1 MDVNLILSAQT
12 LCLAPQLKRSGLI
25 NGLYV
30 LKNVPA
36 KTYLRVSPEQWV
48 ILQQFVVPRTVPA
61 VLGSAIRNRQCLR
74 LGEFFELI
82 LKALRAN
89 ILLEPGIGPEP
100 IRAHEWHSEVR
111 PKFLATPLAILF
123 GVGLVLALL
132 FRPKMPTTFIDWTG
146 GLALV
151 SAAISVGAFLAA
163 CMIRGAGGEVY
174 RPRWRW
180 ASLPPRF
187 AVDSNDAIIL
197 PAKAQAVIN
206 MATPAVLALAAGFA
220 AWRRPGAELFS
231 LIALIIYTR
240 PIYAGRFAG
249 LIHVGAKRSLS
260 DAEQSY
266 MFPPNRRPETRGW
279 LLSRAL
285 RQPTTWARIGYGIL
299 WGAAILFW
307 ADRVMDIPALTFT
320 YWLTFLRNYG
330 VEAALWIGGVLVA
343 LGTGY
348 LFWEIY
354 HTLRDRAQARRNTLR
369 LWKERWFGQSK
380 LILDESSRMKAM
392 AQSPLLGTLQ
402 PPQRLELARTMA
414 VRRVGPWTAL
424 WEYEGLPTQVAL
436 IVSGK
441 VALRRELPSGR
452 SVQAQVLTE
461 GDLIG
466 LHDLADP
473 KFPNYLLRS
482 LTPLTLLTMD
492 RAVAEELVVRKVP
505 QAMLTDMLLKMPF
518 LRRIALCQNWHLQ
531 AVNRFARLSTIVGYP
546 PGSVILSEGQT
557 VEDFFIIFQ
566 GTARVS
572 QKTRPVA
579 VIRAG
584 EFFGEIGLMQ
594 NSTPNATVTAFQGT
608 RCLSIP
614 RIELLRFVTHNYTV
628 ALEIERVSSERLGRP
643 LFPLDE
649 GDFSTI

>member
-30 LKNVPA
+30 LKNAPA

-100 IRAHEWHSEVR
+100 VRAHEWNLSVR
-111 PKFLATPLAILF
+111 PQVLAMPLAVLF
-123 GVGLVLALL
+123 TVGMVMALVLHARPPITFLDWVGGLVLL
-132 FRPKMPTTFIDWTG
+132 
-146 GLALV
+146 
-151 SAAISVGAFLAA
+151 SAALSFASFLAG
-163 CMIRGAGGEVY
+163 CMVRGAGGEVY
-174 RPRWRW
+174 RPRWTW
-180 ASLPPRF
+180 PSLPPRF
-187 AVDSNDAIIL
+187 SVDTNDAIIL
-197 PAKAQAVIN
+197 PTKVQTVIGL
-206 MATPAVLALAAGFA
+206 AEPAVLAIAAGFA
-220 AWRRPGAELFS
+220 AWRRPGCEFFCLA
-231 LIALIIYTR
+231 ALVVSMR
-240 PIYAGRFAG
+240 PIFGGHFSN
-249 LIHVGAKRSLS
+249 LIHVGKKRNLS

-266 MFPPNRRPETRGW
+266 IFPPNRRPETRGW

-285 RQPTTWARIGYGIL
+285 RQPTTWARMGYGVL
-299 WGAAILFW
+299 WVIAILYW
-307 ADRVMDIPALTFT
+307 NSQLMGIPTWSLS
-320 YWLTFLRNYG
+320 YWLGYLQAYG
-330 VEAALWIGGVLVA
+330 VRMLLWIGGALAA
-343 LGTGY
+343 LGAGY
-348 LFWEIY
+348 LFWETY
-354 HTLRDRAQARRNTLR
+354 HSVRERAQARRNTLR
-369 LWKERWFGQSK
+369 LWRARWIGSK
-380 LILDESSRMKAM
+380 DLVLDESSRMKAM
-392 AQSPLLGTLQ
+392 ASSPLLSMLQ
-402 PPQRLELARTMA
+402 PPQRLDLARAMA
-414 VRRVGPWTAL
+414 VRRHGPWTSL
-424 WEYEGLPTQVAL
+424 WEYESLPAQVAL
-436 IVSGK
+436 IISGK
-441 VALRRELPSGR
+441 IALRRELPSGR
-452 SVQAQVLTE
+452 SVQVQVLTE
-461 GDLIG
+461 GDVIG

-482 LTPLTLLTMD
+482 LTPVTLLTMD
-492 RAVAEELVVRKVP
+492 RATAQELVVRKIP
-505 QAMLTDMLLKMPF
+505 QATLTDMILKMPF
-518 LRRIALCQNWHLQ
+518 LRRIPLCQYWHLQ
-531 AVNRFARLSTIVGYP
+531 AINRFARLSTIVGFP

-566 GTARVS
+566 GTARVT
-572 QKTRPVA
+572 QKGRQLA

-594 NSTPNATVTAFQGT
+594 NSSPNATVIAYQGT

-643 LFPLDE
+643 LFPLDQ

>member
-25 NGLYV
+25 NGLFV

-100 IRAHEWHSEVR
+100 VRAHEWQWEIR
-111 PKFLATPLAILF
+111 PKVLATPLIILF
-123 GVGLVLALL
+123 TVGLVMALY
-132 FRPKMPTTFIDWTG
+132 FHPKMPTTFLNWVG
-146 GLALV
+146 GLLLL
-151 SAAISVGAFLAA
+151 SAALSFSSFLAG
-163 CMIRGAGGEVY
+163 CLIRGAGGEVY
-174 RPRWRW
+174 RPQWRW
-180 ASLPPRF
+180 FFLPPRF
-187 AVDSNDAIIL
+187 WLDTNDAIIL
-197 PAKAQAVIN
+197 PTRSQAIIGL
-206 MATPAVLALAAGFA
+206 AGPAVLAIATGFA
-220 AWRRPGAELFS
+220 AWVRPGCEFFCLVAFVLS
-231 LIALIIYTR
+231 MR
-240 PIYAGRFAG
+240 PIFGGRFSK
-249 LIHVGAKRSLS
+249 LIHIGEKRGLS

-285 RQPTTWARIGYGIL
+285 RQPTTWVRMAYGLVWAICILYWGDRLMGMPAWTFAFWAGFLRAYGVQAALSIGGALIAL
-299 WGAAILFW
+299 GAA
-307 ADRVMDIPALTFT
+307 
-320 YWLTFLRNYG
+320 
-330 VEAALWIGGVLVA
+330 
-343 LGTGY
+343 Y
-348 LFWEIY
+348 LFWEIF
-354 HTLRDRAQARRNTLR
+354 HSLKERAQARRNTLR
-369 LWKERWFGQSK
+369 LWRERWFGQNK
-380 LILDESSRMKAM
+380 IILDESSRMKAM
-392 AQSPLLGTLQ
+392 AASPLLSTLQ
-402 PPQRLELARTMA
+402 PPQRLELARAMA
-414 VRRVGPWTAL
+414 VRRHGPWKSL
-424 WEYEGLPTQVAL
+424 WEYENLPTQVAL

-441 VALRRELPSGR
+441 VALRRELPTGR

-461 GDLIG
+461 GDIIG
-466 LHDLADP
+466 MHDLADP

-482 LTPLTLLTMD
+482 LTPVTLLTMD
-492 RAVAEELVVRKVP
+492 RAMAEELIVRKVP
-505 QAMLTDMLLKMPF
+505 QNMLTDMLLKMPF
-518 LRRIALCQNWHLQ
+518 LRRISLCQNWHLQ
-531 AVNRFARLSTIVGYP
+531 AINRFARLSNIVGYP

-566 GTARVS
+566 GNARVT
-572 QKTRPVA
+572 QKTRQLA

-594 NSTPNATVTAFQGT
+594 NSSPNATVTAFQGT

-643 LFPLDE
+643 LFPLDQ
-649 GDFSTI
+649 GDFQTT